1 MANKELR
8 IRELCKE
15 RGITQAVLAKRLGYK
30 DESGAISFS
39 QAVKRNKFDLDRLG
53 EIIDALNH
61 GITDEKALYIIP
73 DLFSAHRSEQSGPI
87 TKCPKCGQEFEVEL
101 KPKGHDDE

>member
-15 RGITQAVLAKRLGYK
+15 RGITQAVLAKRLGYNS
-30 DESGAISFS
+30 ENGAISFS

-53 EIIDALNH
+53 EIVDALNL
-61 GITDEKALYIIP
+61 GITDEKALYTIP
-73 DLFSAHRSEQSGPI
+73 DLFSAHRRARSGMI
-87 TKCPKCGQEFEVEL
+87 CPNCGQEFEVEL
-101 KPKGHDDE
+101 KPKIKDA

>member
-15 RGITQAVLAKRLGYK
+15 RGITQAVLAKRLGYNS
-30 DESGAISFS
+30 ENGAISFS

-53 EIIDALNH
+53 EIVDALNL
-61 GITDEKALYIIP
+61 GITDEKTLYTIP
-73 DLFSAHRSEQSGPI
+73 DLFSAHRRAQSGLI
-87 TKCPKCGQEFEVEL
+87 TKCPNCGQEFEVEL
-101 KPKGHDDE
+101 KPKTE